1 MKISALRALQSVFT
15 LTSLRWLL
23 SLGGYLIVNFV
34 YPRTIASVPRTTKL
48 HPTVILRQADNIK
61 IGAHGLLNHGCVIQ
75 AGYEAAQVVLGEFV
89 HCGPYVQFF
98 AYDHR
103 FDDLALP
110 SIRQGYREA
119 DIIVS
124 DDVWIGAGTVVLA
137 GAFIAKGVV
146 VGANSVVAGR
156 LDVEYGIYVGSPA
169 RLVKKRG
176 E

>member
-1 MKISALRALQSVFT
+1 M
-15 LTSLRWLL
+15 
-23 SLGGYLIVNFV
+23 
-34 YPRTIASVPRTTKL
+34 PRTTKL
-48 HPTVILRQADNIK
+48 HPSVLLRQSQNIK
-61 IGAHGLLNHGCVIQ
+61 IGAHGLLNHGCIIQ
-75 AGYEAAQVVLGEFV
+75 AGYDTAKVVLGDFV

-103 FDDLALP
+103 FDDLTQP
-110 SIRQGYREA
+110 SISQGYREA

-124 DDVWIGAGTVVLA
+124 DDVWIGAGTVVLS